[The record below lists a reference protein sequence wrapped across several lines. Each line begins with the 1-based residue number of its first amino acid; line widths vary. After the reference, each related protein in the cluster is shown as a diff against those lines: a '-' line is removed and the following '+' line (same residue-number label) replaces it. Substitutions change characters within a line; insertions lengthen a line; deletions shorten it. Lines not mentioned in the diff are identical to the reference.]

1 MPSLGGYYFC
11 SVNPFSTDN
20 YVVKLNLTHR
30 RSVYGRR
37 KDD

>member
-1 MPSLGGYYFC
+1 MPSLGWILLF